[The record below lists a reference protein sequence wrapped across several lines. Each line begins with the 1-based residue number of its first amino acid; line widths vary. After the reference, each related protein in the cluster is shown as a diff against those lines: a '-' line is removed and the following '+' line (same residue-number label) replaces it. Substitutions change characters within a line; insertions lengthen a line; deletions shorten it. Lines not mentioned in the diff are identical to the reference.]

1 MSRSTT
7 PTDVV
12 ESYLLGVVADPD
24 SHQVSFTFRTPHGE
38 REFSLCAYGVDHLT
52 MNEFSHQNIVHD
64 VYMLGAASDSQRV
77 RDLLANLLF
86 DRAGAAD
93 VVEPTFQVKLEEC
106 ATAVL
111 SGRKVLLE
119 IEPVYGA
126 SVLLLAGS
134 IEWLDKADLVAQR
147 EE

>member
-1 MSRSTT
+1 MRRPTT

-24 SHQVSFTFRTPHGE
+24 TRQASFTFRTPSGE
-38 REFSLCAYGVDHLT
+38 RQFSLCAYDVENLL

-64 VYMLGAASDSQRV
+64 VHILGPASDSQRV
-77 RDLLANLLF
+77 RDLLATLLF
-86 DRAGAAD
+86 DKEGASD
-93 VVEPTFQVKLEEC
+93 VIEATFQVKLEEC

-111 SGRKVLLE
+111 DGRKVLLE

-126 SVLLLAGS
+126 SVLLLGRS
-134 IEWLDKADLVAQR
+134 IEWLDRADDGARR
-147 EE
+147 EG